1 MNSNNCV
8 CCVDNDLLLHMLM
21 SIFPVFGF
29 VIEIDKFLRYILYSA
44 EFLAL
49 FLYNMMGSKDSQLK
63 SLILLKPSADT
74 NLSNEKRNL
83 LFFLSDN
90 RTINKASPE
99 TQLCLPISPD
109 DIFNKLKELNMK
121 MLSCHVNLIYNYL

>member
-21 SIFPVFGF
+21 GIFPVFGF

-63 SLILLKPSADT
+63 SFDSV
-74 NLSNEKRNL
+74 
-83 LFFLSDN
+83 
-90 RTINKASPE
+90 KAK
-99 TQLCLPISPD
+99 C
-109 DIFNKLKELNMK
+109 
-121 MLSCHVNLIYNYL
+121 